1 VAPASGKRLDYFP
14 KSGRATWVSSNKWFT
29 IPDIEQFITADM
41 GNDIANIEHKLKDS
55 IDQQWKVS
63 YDRTIHRDQY
73 GNEIHK
79 IATGYILYRKQS
91 KIIEVNR
98 LHTAKLISNIIVND
112 IIHFKKLSDANQK

>member
-1 VAPASGKRLDYFP
+1 VAPDSGKRLDYFP

-79 IATGYILYRKQS
+79 LKNTYVLYRKQV
-91 KIIEVNR
+91 KVIEVNR
-98 LHTAKLISNIIVND
+98 LYTAKLISTIILND
-112 IIHFKKLSDANQK
+112 IVQFKKINQ